1 MDDEDAR
8 VLRRA
13 AAATPARALF
23 PTSALRTGL
32 PFPASIFS
40 ARLQTSRA
48 CRRPDADIFFFRS
61 TV

>member
-8 VLRRA
+8 VSSRA
-13 AAATPARALF
+13 AAATPARVPF
-23 PTSALRTGL
+23 PMSALRIGL
-32 PFPASIFS
+32 PFPTSIFS

-48 CRRPDADIFFFRS
+48 CHRPDADIFFFRS